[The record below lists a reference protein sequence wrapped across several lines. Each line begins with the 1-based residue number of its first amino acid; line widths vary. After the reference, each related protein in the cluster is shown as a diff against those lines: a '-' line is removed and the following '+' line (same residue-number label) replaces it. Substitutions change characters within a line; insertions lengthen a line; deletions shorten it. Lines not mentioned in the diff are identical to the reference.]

1 MKKVRPGVLR
11 VLPVTAG
18 WLLIILCSLPL
29 WSEPLPLRRA
39 VELALVHS
47 TAANAADADVQRA
60 AAAYRELR
68 HNYIPQVT
76 VGSGLGKSWGFPL
89 SLEGAAPSLIN
100 VNASSPLYN
109 PAFRE
114 ALHAAQA
121 DQKSTQLQ
129 SKDQRNQVIQDTA
142 VTYAELNKWEKRI
155 ARLRQEGADANK
167 FEEAVA
173 ERVKEGVDSPL
184 ERTKARLNAAR
195 VKLRMTE
202 AQGSADVLREH
213 LAKLTGLEASSIET
227 ISDSIPKFPVLPPDD
242 DVAAKAGDSNPVV
255 ESAVEHARAQ
265 YLRARAEHKAFW
277 PTADFATQYA
287 RLARYNNYDEFFKT
301 FQPDNATIGVVL
313 RFPFLNFSQRAHA
326 QVADAEA
333 LKAKKQAEAAKNQV
347 SEETLRLRRT
357 VDQLQAAKEVAQL
370 EYEISQSNLDAVQT
384 RADAGTANLHDID
397 LARTELDEHFST
409 LQDTNFELERT
420 RIALLR
426 QTGELES
433 WIMRGN

>member
-1 MKKVRPGVLR
+1 M
-11 VLPVTAG
+11 
-18 WLLIILCSLPL
+18 
-29 WSEPLPLRRA
+29 RRA

-47 TAANAADADVQRA
+47 TTANSADADVQRA
-60 AAAYRELR
+60 AASYRELR
-68 HNYIPQVT
+68 QNYIPQIT

-89 SLEGAAPSLIN
+89 SLEGAAPSLVN

-121 DQKSTQLQ
+121 DQKSVQLQ

-142 VTYAELNKWEKRI
+142 VTYAELNKWEQRI
-155 ARLRQEGADANK
+155 VRLQQESEAANK

-173 ERVKEGVDSPL
+173 ERVKEGVDSPV
-184 ERTKARLNAAR
+184 ERTRAQLNTARI
-195 VKLRMTE
+195 KLRMAE

-213 LAKLTGLEASSIET
+213 LAKLTGLDASTIET
-227 ISDSIPKFPVLPPDD
+227 ISDSIPKFPAVQPADD
-242 DVAAKAGDSNPVV
+242 LAKKAGDSSPVV

-265 YLRARAEHKAFW
+265 YLRAKAEHKAFW

-287 RLARYNNYDEFFKT
+287 RLARYNNYDQFFKT

-313 RFPFLNFSQRAHA
+313 RLPLLNFSQRAHA
-326 QVADAEA
+326 QAADAEA

-347 SEETLRLRRT
+347 SEETLRLQRS
-357 VDQLQAAKEVAQL
+357 VQQLQAAQEVAQL
-370 EYEISQSNLDAVQT
+370 EYEISKSNLEAVRT
-384 RADAGTANLHDID
+384 RADAGTANFHDLD

-433 WIMRGN
+433 WVMGTN

>member
-1 MKKVRPGVLR
+1 MKVRPGVLR
-11 VLPVTAG
+11 VPTACCA
-18 WLLIILCSLPL
+18 WLLITLCTMPL

-39 VELALVHS
+39 VELALIHS
-47 TAANAADADVQRA
+47 TTALSADADMQRA
-60 AAAYRELR
+60 AASYRELR
-68 HNYIPQVT
+68 QNYLPHVT
-76 VGSGLGKSWGFPL
+76 LGSGLGKSWGFPL
-89 SLEGAAPSLIN
+89 SLEGSAPSIVN

-129 SKDQRNQVIQDTA
+129 SKDQRSQVIQDTA
-142 VTYAELNKWEKRI
+142 VTYAELNKWEQRI
-155 ARLRQEGADANK
+155 ARLQEETTAANK
-167 FEEAVA
+167 FEEAIA

-184 ERTKARLNAAR
+184 ERTKARLNTAR
-195 VKLRMTE
+195 VKLRTAE

-213 LAKLTGLEASSIET
+213 LAKLTGLEASTIET
-227 ISDSIPKFPVLPPDD
+227 VSDSIPKFPAVQPADD
-242 DVAAKAGDSNPVV
+242 LSKKAGDSNPAV

-265 YLRARAEHKAFW
+265 YFRAKAEHKAFW
-277 PTADFATQYA
+277 PTADFAAQYA
-287 RLARYNNYDEFFKT
+287 RLARYNNYDLFFKT
-301 FQPDNATIGVVL
+301 FETNNATVGVVL

-326 QVADAEA
+326 QAADAEA

-347 SEETLRLRRT
+347 SEETLRLQRS
-357 VDQLQAAKEVAQL
+357 VQQLQAAQEVAQL
-370 EYEISQSNLDAVQT
+370 EYEISKSNLDAIET
-384 RADAGTANLHDID
+384 RAESGTANLHDLD
-397 LARTELDEHFST
+397 LARTQHDEHLVT

-433 WIMRGN
+433 WVLGGN